1 MPCINF
7 LILLNFNNIK
17 FNKKNVV
24 VTIMLNKIEGITLL
38 VSDLKR
44 SIEFYRDIL
53 GLRVNKESENKIEF
67 SRKDSTNTKLIIE
80 LDISKSN
87 QNNKNSVIITFSVS
101 DLNTV
106 YNNLTEK
113 KVNFHKKLSDDASGK
128 NTIILDP
135 DGYLISLT
143 EPASDEFAQIPYYHG
158 FAPA

>member
-1 MPCINF
+1 
-7 LILLNFNNIK
+7 
-17 FNKKNVV
+17 
-24 VTIMLNKIEGITLL
+24 MLNKIEGITLL
-38 VSDLKR
+38 VSDIKR

-67 SRKDSTNTKLIIE
+67 SRKESTNTKLILE
-80 LDISKSN
+80 LDNSKSN

-101 DLNTV
+101 DLNTL

-113 KVNFHKKLSDDASGK
+113 KVNFHKKMSDDESGK

-143 EPASDEFAQIPYYHG
+143 EPTSDEFAQIPYYHG

>member
-1 MPCINF
+1 
-7 LILLNFNNIK
+7 
-17 FNKKNVV
+17 
-24 VTIMLNKIEGITLL
+24 MLNKIEGITLL
-38 VSDLKR
+38 VSDIKR

-67 SRKDSTNTKLIIE
+67 SRKDSTNTKLILE
-80 LDISKSN
+80 LDNSKSN

-101 DLNTV
+101 DLNTL

-113 KVNFHKKLSDDASGK
+113 KVTFHKKLSDDESGK

-143 EPASDEFAQIPYYHG
+143 EPTSDEFAQIPYYHG

>member
-1 MPCINF
+1 
-7 LILLNFNNIK
+7 
-17 FNKKNVV
+17 
-24 VTIMLNKIEGITLL
+24 MLNKIEGITLL
-38 VSDLKR
+38 VSDIKR

-67 SRKDSTNTKLIIE
+67 SRKDSTNTKLILE
-80 LDISKSN
+80 LDNSKSN
-87 QNNKNSVIITFSVS
+87 QNNQNSVIITFSVS
-101 DLNTV
+101 DLNTL

-113 KVNFHKKLSDDASGK
+113 KVNFHKKLSDDESGK

-143 EPASDEFAQIPYYHG
+143 EPTSDEFAQIPYYHG

>member
-1 MPCINF
+1 
-7 LILLNFNNIK
+7 
-17 FNKKNVV
+17 
-24 VTIMLNKIEGITLL
+24 MLNKIEGITLL

-67 SRKDSTNTKLIIE
+67 SRKDSTNTKLILE
-80 LDISKSN
+80 LDSKSN

-143 EPASDEFAQIPYYHG
+143 EPTSDEFAQIPYYHG

>member
-1 MPCINF
+1 
-7 LILLNFNNIK
+7 
-17 FNKKNVV
+17 
-24 VTIMLNKIEGITLL
+24 MLNKIEGITLL
-38 VSDLKR
+38 VSDIKR

-67 SRKDSTNTKLIIE
+67 SRKESPNTKLILE
-80 LDISKSN
+80 LDNSKSN
-87 QNNKNSVIITFSVS
+87 QNNQNSVIITFSVS
-101 DLNTV
+101 DLNTI
-106 YNNLTEK
+106 YDNLTQK
-113 KVNFHKKLSDDASGK
+113 KVNFHKKLSDDATGK

>member
-1 MPCINF
+1 
-7 LILLNFNNIK
+7 
-17 FNKKNVV
+17 
-24 VTIMLNKIEGITLL
+24 MLNKIEGITLL

-67 SRKDSTNTKLIIE
+67 SRKDSTNTKLILE
-80 LDISKSN
+80 FDNSKSN

-143 EPASDEFAQIPYYHG
+143 EPTSDEFAQIPYYHG

>member
-1 MPCINF
+1 
-7 LILLNFNNIK
+7 
-17 FNKKNVV
+17 
-24 VTIMLNKIEGITLL
+24 MLNKIEGITLL

-67 SRKDSTNTKLIIE
+67 SRKDSTNTKLILE
-80 LDISKSN
+80 LENSESN
-87 QNNKNSVIITFSVS
+87 QNKNSVIITFSVS
-101 DLNTV
+101 DLNTI
-106 YNNLTEK
+106 YNNLTQQ

-143 EPASDEFAQIPYYHG
+143 EPTSDEFAQIPYYHG

>member
-1 MPCINF
+1 
-7 LILLNFNNIK
+7 
-17 FNKKNVV
+17 
-24 VTIMLNKIEGITLL
+24 ML
-38 VSDLKR
+38 
-44 SIEFYRDIL
+44 
-53 GLRVNKESENKIEF
+53 NKIEF
-67 SRKDSTNTKLIIE
+67 SRKDSTNTKLILE
-80 LDISKSN
+80 LDNSKSN

-113 KVNFHKKLSDDASGK
+113 KVNFHKELSDDASGK

-143 EPASDEFAQIPYYHG
+143 EPTSDEFAQIPYYHG